1 MSKYV
6 SSIAKNNEL
15 KEEFSKSLNALIY
28 KAERGRINSHIDEDE
43 IKPIIASLKECLDDF
58 QNALGTGQ
66 ENVYAL
72 YVEST
77 NCLKTL
83 EKKFSQELVSEIEES
98 ADELIYA
105 VNSWEDVLNGNVDFG
120 AEDREKAKVGWSKKR
135 LLNRLGE
142 LEFIKDQFAENEKR
156 LESELVSLEKSE
168 DEINNLILKEDNERR
183 INELYRKITTLKSK
197 KDSLNVRR
205 SNYSACFNLLDVI
218 YANAKEILAVSDYS
232 NVDLG
237 KAKAFLNLGKL
248 KAVMGDPDKAIS
260 ILRGMDKDI
269 SDIAEKTKL
278 IDSRVFKLDKESTN
292 INSDALAYKEELMR
306 KKREKEAMANLDT
319 GDIASKEKKDEIKGE
334 K

>member
-6 SSIAKNNEL
+6 PSIAKNNEL

-28 KAERGRINSHIDEDE
+28 KAERGKINSHIDEKA
-43 IKPIIASLKECLDDF
+43 IKPIIASLKDCLDEF

-72 YVEST
+72 YTEST

-83 EKKFSQELVSEIEES
+83 EKKLNQELISEIEES

-120 AEDREKAKVGWSKKR
+120 AEDREKAKASWSKKR
-135 LLNRLGE
+135 LLARLNE
-142 LEFIKDQFAENEKR
+142 LELIKDQFAENEKR

-168 DEINNLILKEDNERR
+168 DEINSLILEEDNERR

-205 SNYSACFNLLDVI
+205 SNYSACFNLLDLI
-218 YANAKEILAVSDYS
+218 YANAKEILAASDYS

-237 KAKAFLNLGKL
+237 KAKAFLNLGRL
-248 KAVMGDPDKAIS
+248 KAVLGDPDKAIS

-269 SDIAEKTKL
+269 SDIAEKTRL
-278 IDSRVFKLDKESTN
+278 IDSRVFKLDKDTTS